1 MLKMLQKLKN
11 LLENSLLKGE
21 ACDMS
26 EQGKVPIRT
35 CVSCRDS
42 SDKKKYLRIVRGKDG
57 LVRVDTSGKIP
68 GRGAYLCGSAK
79 CLTVALKANKLGRA
93 LRCEI
98 PEEIKTEL
106 EKFVVEKDAGNQGK
120 GNEGHI

>member
-1 MLKMLQKLKN
+1 MP
-11 LLENSLLKGE
+11 
-21 ACDMS
+21 
-26 EQGKVPIRT
+26 EQLKVPIRT
-35 CVSCRDS
+35 CVSCRES
-42 SDKKKYLRIVRGKDG
+42 AEKKTLFRIVCEKNG

-98 PEEIKTEL
+98 PEELKSQLEL
-106 EKFVVEKDAGNQGK
+106 FVVEKDAGNQAK
-120 GNEGHI
+120 GNEEHI